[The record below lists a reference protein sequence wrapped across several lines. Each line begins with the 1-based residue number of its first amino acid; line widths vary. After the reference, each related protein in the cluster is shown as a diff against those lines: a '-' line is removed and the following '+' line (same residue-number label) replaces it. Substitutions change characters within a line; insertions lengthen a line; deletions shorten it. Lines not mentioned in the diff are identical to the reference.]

1 MPNEA
6 MESMSQSPVRLL
18 IVEDDKRLSTS
29 LLDHFR
35 PKYTATTAGDT
46 DTALGYLS
54 QPPGYDVT
62 LFDLSLSD
70 ASGETL
76 LERANKLPIDTSFLV
91 MSDPESL
98 SDRIQD
104 STPNIDDYIV
114 KPFAMEE
121 LNARVETIL
130 CRQLAP
136 GSYGSDVFAT
146 DDLTIN
152 FAARSCFRDG
162 EHIPLTSREFQI
174 LQYLVE
180 QRGQVVTRE
189 ELRKEVWED
198 ENAILLRTVDR
209 HVAEIRKKI
218 EQTPDAPMYLH
229 TVHGKGYEFACAEY
243 A

>member
-1 MPNEA
+1 

-18 IVEDDKRLSTS
+18 IVENDERLSTS

-62 LFDLSLSD
+62 LLDLSLPNTE
-70 ASGETL
+70 GCNL
-76 LERANKLPIDTSFLV
+76 LEQANKLPIETSFLV
-91 MSDPESL
+91 MSDPEGL
-98 SDRIQD
+98 NDRIQG

-130 CRQLAP
+130 CQQLAP
-136 GSYGSDVFAT
+136 GSYGSDVYAT

-162 EHIPLTSREFQI
+162 ERIPLTSREFQI

-180 QRGQVVTRE
+180 QRGHVVSRE
-189 ELRKEVWED
+189 ELRQEVWED
-198 ENAILLRTVDR
+198 DDAILLRTVDR

-218 EQTPDAPMYLH
+218 EQTPNAPAYLH

>member
-1 MPNEA
+1 

-18 IVEDDKRLSTS
+18 IVEDDERLSTS

-35 PKYTATTAGDT
+35 PQYTATTAGDT

-62 LFDLSLSD
+62 LLDLSLSD
-70 ASGETL
+70 ADGHTL
-76 LERANKLPIDTSFLV
+76 LDQAKKLPIETSFLV
-91 MSDPESL
+91 MSDPEDL
-98 SDRIQD
+98 GDRIQD
-104 STPNIDDYIV
+104 STPDIDDYIV

-130 CRQLAP
+130 CQQLAP
-136 GSYGSDVFAT
+136 GSYGSDVYAM

-152 FAARSCFRDG
+152 FAARTCFRDG
-162 EHIPLTSREFQI
+162 ERIPLTSREFQI

-180 QRGQVVTRE
+180 QRGEVVSRE
-189 ELRKEVWED
+189 ELCREVWKD
-198 ENAILLRTVDR
+198 DNAIMPRTVDR

-218 EQTPDAPMYLH
+218 EQTPTAPAYLH
-229 TVHGKGYEFACAEY
+229 TVHGKGYEFACADY